1 MTPSHTG
8 ARPTANPRP
17 KLVDQAVWLTLGGVA
32 VNAAGTLFQV
42 FTDRVWVER
51 TARELSE
58 GFTGAGPITPGQVVA
73 AGVLGVVAMIGLFA
87 LLVVKARAGRE
98 WSRIAL
104 AGLAALGAAGFL
116 AEVASVGPAPVLA
129 VDLADAAFR
138 VVGAAYL
145 FRPESTRF
153 FHLVRSGIPSG
164 ATREPIPSGGMTSN
178 DPNQP
183 SGQQP
188 GQSPQY
194 GQEPQYGQAPQYGQQ
209 PGQYQ
214 PMPSAPP
221 VGHGA
226 PPARP
231 KQVDTSFMLWLVNAG
246 INILSFIVT
255 LTIGADILRDQVR
268 DQVTVGGGLS
278 ESEIDSAVTAALT
291 VSGVIAVGFFA
302 LYVLFAFK
310 MRAGRNWARITLTVL
325 GVLGVLSGLYS
336 LASGDGGVVGILL
349 SVVQVVLIGTALFL
363 MWQKPSTEYFEASKR
378 VG

>member
-1 MTPSHTG
+1 MIPSHTG

-17 KLVDQAVWLTLGGVA
+17 KLVDQAVWFTLAGVA
-32 VNAAGTLFQV
+32 VNAAGTLLQV
-42 FTDRVWVER
+42 FTDRPWVER
-51 TARELSE
+51 TARELSK

-73 AGVLGVVAMIGLFA
+73 AGVLGVLVMIGLFA
-87 LLVVKARAGRE
+87 LLLVKARAGRE
-98 WSRIAL
+98 WSRIVL

-129 VDLADAAFR
+129 FDLADAAFR

-153 FHLVRSGIPSG
+153 FQLVRSGMTSG
-164 ATREPIPSGGMTSN
+164 ATREPIPSAGMTSN

-183 SGQQP
+183 S

-209 PGQYQ
+209 PGQSPQYQ

-226 PPARP
+226 PLTRP
-231 KQVDTSFMLWLVNAG
+231 KQVDTSFMLWLVNAA
-246 INILSFIVT
+246 INILGFIVT
-255 LTIGADILRDQVR
+255 LTIGSDVLRDQVR
-268 DQVTVGGGLS
+268 EQAGVSGGLS
-278 ESEIDSAVTAALT
+278 DSEIDTAVTAALT
-291 VSGVIAVGFFA
+291 VSGIIAVAFFA

-336 LASGDGGVVGILL
+336 LASGDGGVVGIILN
-349 SVVQVVLIGTALFL
+349 VVQVVLIGTALFL